1 MNLTSVNQPD
11 VNVVL
16 LLPEYANIFLFFVGI
31 FGMFNGVE
39 ISHPIFSVLF
49 TNLVMGLI
57 STFLNIFGYIFL
69 SFDRYVGYSN
79 GCNGLFLS
87 FHCSV
92 WCITS
97 ILRYIYVL
105 HSDWIDE
112 KFADQRKLSFIS
124 VASVFILF
132 AILVLPPVVFA
143 ISFGK
148 SKFKNSVAE

>member
-1 MNLTSVNQPD
+1 MNLTSANQPD

-16 LLPEYANIFLFFVGI
+16 LLPEYANLLLFIVGI

-49 TNLVMGLI
+49 TNVVIGLI
-57 STFLNIFGYIFL
+57 STFSNIFGFIFL
-69 SFDRYVGYSN
+69 KFDHYIGYSN
-79 GCNGLFLS
+79 GCNGIFLS

-97 ILRYIYVL
+97 ILRYIYIL

-112 KFADQRKLSFIS
+112 KFADQRKLSVIS
-124 VASVFILF
+124 VASVFILV
-132 AILVLPPVVFA
+132 AILVLPPVAFA
-143 ISFGK
+143 VSFG
-148 SKFKNSVAE
+148 